1 MLYKVVSSV
10 AAYVSFS
17 DLVGHTS
24 VLLSLSQSYVCNELG
39 IGYIMKEISICYW
52 VLKYAGKQ
60 IRIWQS
66 CLVTVQHEG
75 VRDKLFLVDQ

>member
-1 MLYKVVSSV
+1 
-10 AAYVSFS
+10 
-17 DLVGHTS
+17 
-24 VLLSLSQSYVCNELG
+24 
-39 IGYIMKEISICYW
+39 MKEISICYW